1 MFYFSFIQEN
11 EEDELHDIKEESGE
25 SGIEE
30 DLVPIKVRSS
40 SAMSAVFNFSDDQ
53 PPSKKQISKQV
64 NDTFADPLNEHSIPY
79 QLYLRP
85 QKVEAIESE
94 KSKPE
99 KIWKVRPAAP
109 LKEEKEEV
117 EIPTMPE
124 RKMRDSNEDKI
135 SVNEMKGKRK
145 SEGALPE
152 AKRKRQNDHAPVEA
166 YNFGK
171 KDFKIFGQHKVVEK
185 MKQGQKGK
193 KGKKGERKSAPGAP
207 GFFTEPNFGKM
218 NQKSKAM
225 KNAVK
230 SFTVKK

>member
-1 MFYFSFIQEN
+1 MEVSSNDIISACMSLGIMVTMNQRLDAETLSVVA
-11 EEDELHDIKEESGE
+11 DEFGFELDFVKTDIE
-25 SGIEE
+25 
-30 DLVPIKVRSS
+30 
-40 SAMSAVFNFSDDQ
+40 
-53 PPSKKQISKQV
+53 
-64 NDTFADPLNEHSIPY
+64 
-79 QLYLRP
+79 
-85 QKVEAIESE
+85 
-94 KSKPE
+94 
-99 KIWKVRPAAP
+99 
-109 LKEEKEEV
+109 EEKEEV
-117 EIPTMPE
+117 EMQTMPQ
-124 RKMRDSNEDKI
+124 RKMRDSNEEKI

-152 AKRKRQNDHAPVEA
+152 AKRKKQNDHAPVEA

-193 KGKKGERKSAPGAP
+193 KDKKGERKSAPGAP

-218 NQKSKAM
+218 KQKSKAM

>member
-1 MFYFSFIQEN
+1 
-11 EEDELHDIKEESGE
+11 
-25 SGIEE
+25 
-30 DLVPIKVRSS
+30 
-40 SAMSAVFNFSDDQ
+40 MSAVFNFSDDQ

-85 QKVEAIESE
+85 QKVEAKESE

-124 RKMRDSNEDKI
+124 RKMRDSSEDKI
-135 SVNEMKGKRK
+135 SVSEMKGKRK

-171 KDFKIFGQHKVVEK
+171 KNFKIFGQHKVVEK

-193 KGKKGERKSAPGAP
+193 KGKKGERKSEPGEA